1 MGAEPSMFTRLEKL
15 WCDER
20 AAVAIEYA
28 LLATFLALVIV
39 SGVSGI
45 GTKLSGYF
53 SEVSGGL
60 K

>member
-1 MGAEPSMFTRLEKL
+1 MLRLTTKL
-15 WCDER
+15 RGDER
-20 AAVAIEYA
+20 GAVAIEYA
-28 LLATFLALVIV
+28 LLAMFLALVIV

-53 SEVSGGL
+53 TQVSVGL

>member
-1 MGAEPSMFTRLEKL
+1 MLTRLDKF
-15 WCDER
+15 WGDER
-20 AAVAIEYA
+20 AAVAIEYTLIA
-28 LLATFLALVIV
+28 MCLALVIV
-39 SGVSGI
+39 SGVAGI

>member
-1 MGAEPSMFTRLEKL
+1 MYRQAEKL
-15 WCDER
+15 WGDEH
-20 AAVAIEYA
+20 AAVAIEYT
-28 LLATFLALVIV
+28 LLAMFLALVIV

-53 SEVSGGL
+53 GQVSGAL

>member
-1 MGAEPSMFTRLEKL
+1 MGAEPGMLRQAKKI
-15 WCDER
+15 WGDER

-28 LLATFLALVIV
+28 LLAMFLALAIV

-45 GTKLSGYF
+45 GARLSGYF
-53 SEVSGGL
+53 GQVSGAL